1 MALKLQSLGLGNAPK
16 VEAQLAAF
24 IDSHDSSLVATAKQL
39 VKLDAQIP
47 VAFQSTG
54 QSALVKTR
62 LKKVR
67 GADADARSRFIT
79 AEVRMADNIKT
90 VMGQVLA
97 ALKTVTMANSDTQ
110 PLTLVLTA
118 IARRPSETFFQHGT
132 VEELLTQA
140 ISLHGELKPRG
151 YYQNQSESPLRAI
164 EGALWAAREA
174 ANRRRYFSWRGTDP
188 TTLKTSEPYSA
199 SRGTAKAVAAITGVV
214 PEAIHF
220 TGISVLEKSEQSK
233 KVQLC
238 GPGLEVTC
246 DWQHVDGTWELGSL
260 VTVAAKGQAPREI
273 QLTPALEAM
282 VLGAHLS
289 LGTPAR
295 AVWALTLNGG
305 KDTPKILKLE
315 LEEGGYAYVRPQSS
329 PLNARAADAEYGY
342 TLLAE
347 ALGYYFAAAVVG
359 LTDQGGERVSVAA
372 EITGFRTIDNL
383 RREKSDFPAGSEP
396 ILAVIDLLDFITNN
410 DDRNLTNIGV
420 DRRGRVR
427 GIDTEKAFVADD
439 KYSLLWARHYDYWAK
454 DQKLPPIP
462 VAPEMLERLQAMT
475 LADLTE
481 ILRPA
486 GLGADPIHRCF
497 ERIQFVLTQVAA
509 HGPLLD
515 REPLDKFR
523 TKGVGA

>member
-1 MALKLQSLGLGNAPK
+1 MALKLQSLGVGKAPK
-16 VEAQLAAF
+16 IEAQLAAF
-24 IDSHDSSLVATAKQL
+24 IDAQDSSLVATAKQL
-39 VKLDAQIP
+39 VKLDAEIP
-47 VAFQSTG
+47 VAFQSSG
-54 QSALVKTR
+54 QSVLVKTR
-62 LKKVR
+62 LKKVT
-67 GADADARSRFIT
+67 GVDAGARSRFIT
-79 AEVRMADNIKT
+79 AEVRVADNIKT
-90 VMGQVLA
+90 VMGQLLA
-97 ALKTVTMANSDTQ
+97 ALKTVTNANGDTQ
-110 PLTLVLTA
+110 PLALVLTA
-118 IARRPSETFFQHGT
+118 IARRPSETFFQHGA
-132 VEELLTQA
+132 VKELLAQA
-140 ISLHGELKPRG
+140 ISLLGKLKPRD
-151 YYQNQSESPLRAI
+151 YYQDQSESPLRAI
-164 EGALWAAREA
+164 EGALERARDAADQ
-174 ANRRRYFSWRGTDP
+174 RRNFSWRGIDP
-188 TTLKTSEPYSA
+188 TTLKTSKPYSA
-199 SRGTAKAVAAITGVV
+199 SRGTAKSVAAITGAA
-214 PEAIHF
+214 PEAITF
-220 TGISVLEKSEQSK
+220 SGITVLEKSEQAK
-233 KVQLC
+233 KVRLS

-246 DWQHVDGTWELGSL
+246 DWQHVDGTWELGSR
-260 VTVAAKGQAPREI
+260 VTVAAKGQAPREV

-305 KDTPKILKLE
+305 KDAPKIVKIE

-329 PLNARAADAEYGY
+329 PFNARAADAEHGY

-347 ALGYYFAAAVVG
+347 ALGYFFAAPVAA

-372 EITGFRTIDNL
+372 EVVGFRTIDSL
-383 RREKSDFPAGSEP
+383 RREKSDFPAGSGP

-427 GIDTEKAFVADD
+427 GIDTERAFVADD

-454 DQKLPPIP
+454 GQKLPPIQA
-462 VAPEMLERLQAMT
+462 APEMLDRLQAMT
-475 LADLTE
+475 LEDLTE

-486 GLGADPIHRCF
+486 NLDADQIHRCF